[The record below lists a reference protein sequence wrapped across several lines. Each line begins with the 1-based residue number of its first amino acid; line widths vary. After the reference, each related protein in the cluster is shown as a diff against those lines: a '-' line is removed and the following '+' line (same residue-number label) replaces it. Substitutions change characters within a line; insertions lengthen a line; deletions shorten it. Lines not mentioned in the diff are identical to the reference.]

1 MYTSSK
7 TNMRSMLAKKCIPK
21 KFNPGNAYLRT
32 WSPLA
37 NTFNTR
43 PTPKLNY
50 SLTKE
55 NVGLFNI
62 PELTSYEGFYV
73 LRDKCKN
80 VTEELIEEATKPHRK
95 RKMVEIFDDLSN
107 SLCKVAD
114 LAEFI
119 RLAHSSATYAKAAES
134 ACCAVSGL
142 VERLNTDIDL
152 YNSLENVVK
161 NGDTIQTNDTD
172 DHVAKLFLFDFEQSG
187 IHLGET
193 DRNKIVSLN
202 DFILQLGQQFVA
214 GTTSPRTI
222 KLNLVPDFVK
232 NVFVCDGENI
242 TVSGL
247 HGDSINPIVRE
258 LAYRIFL
265 QPEMRQEQLL
275 QKLTQA
281 RNALAVTCG
290 FETYANKALNG
301 SLMQTPNAVMEFL
314 NKLSANIK
322 EKAALDFHVMNTMK
336 IQDYSNFGDLA
347 PWDVPYYT
355 QKIKR
360 ENFKVT
366 SSEYSPYF
374 SLGAC
379 MEGLSNIFS
388 SLYGIRLE
396 DVPLQP
402 GEVWVSDVYKLA
414 VIHESEGLLGYIYC
428 DFYERR
434 GKPNQDCHFTIQ
446 GGKSLPN
453 NEYQYPIVVLMLNL
467 PMPKWSC
474 PCLLTPSMLDNLF
487 HEMGHAMHSMLGRTT
502 YQHVTG
508 TRCSTDFAEV
518 PSVLMEYFAADPRVL
533 KTFAKHFQTNET
545 IPDEMLQRLCGSKHL
560 FMASETQLQIFYS
573 ALDQKYHAGPLKGS
587 TMDVIE
593 EVQNHYYGLPYV
605 KNTAWQLRFS
615 HLVGYGAK
623 YYSYLVSKAL
633 ASWIWQSYF
642 EKNPFSRSY
651 GERYRR
657 ECLAHGGGKPPWHM
671 VADFLEK
678 EPTSDLLA
686 ESLINEID
694 CKNEQLTYVK
704 DIYKQVK

>member
-1 MYTSSK
+1 MTS
-7 TNMRSMLAKKCIPK
+7 TLAQRLLLKRPDL
-21 KFNPGNAYLRT
+21 GTAYLRT

-43 PTPKLNY
+43 PTPKLNF
-50 SLTKE
+50 SLSKE

-62 PELTSYEGFYV
+62 PELTSHEGFYI

-80 VTEELIEEATKPHRK
+80 ATEELIEEATGIDRK

-119 RLAHSSATYAKAAES
+119 RLAHSSVNYAKAAES
-134 ACCAVSGL
+134 ACCAISGL
-142 VERLNTDIDL
+142 VERLNTDVNL
-152 YNSLENVVK
+152 YNSLRDVVHK
-161 NGDTIQTNDTD
+161 GDIINTNDID
-172 DHVAKLFLFDFEQSG
+172 NHVAKLFLFDFEQSG
-187 IHLGET
+187 IHLSEN
-193 DRNKIVSLN
+193 DRNKIVSLT
-202 DFILQLGQQFVA
+202 DYILQLGQQFVA

-222 KLNLVPDFVK
+222 KLALVPDFVK

-247 HGDSINPIVRE
+247 HGDSTNPLIRE
-258 LAYRIFL
+258 LAYRIYL
-265 QPEMRQEQLL
+265 QPESRQEQLL
-275 QKLTQA
+275 QKLLQA

-290 FETYANKALNG
+290 FETYSYKTLNG
-301 SLMQTPNAVMEFL
+301 SLMQNPSAVMEFL
-314 NKLSANIK
+314 TKLSNNIK
-322 EKAALDFHVMNTMK
+322 DKAELDFYVMNVMK
-336 IQDYSNFGDLA
+336 QNEHSDIGKLA

-360 ENFKVT
+360 EKFKVT

-374 SLGAC
+374 SLGVC

-388 SLYGIRLE
+388 SLYGITLQ
-396 DVPLQP
+396 DVPLKP
-402 GEVWVSDVYKLA
+402 GEAWVNDVYKLA
-414 VIHESEGLLGYIYC
+414 VTHESEGLLGYIYC
-428 DFYERR
+428 DFYERK

-446 GGKSLPN
+446 GGKYLPTG
-453 NEYQYPIVVLMLNL
+453 EYQLPIVVLMLTL
-467 PMPKWSC
+467 PMPKWSS

-487 HEMGHAMHSMLGRTT
+487 HEMGHAMHSMLGRTH

-533 KTFAKHFQTNET
+533 RTFAKHFQTKET
-545 IPDEMLQRLCGSKHL
+545 IPDEMLHRLCGSKHL

-587 TMDVIE
+587 TMDVIGE
-593 EVQNHYYGLPYV
+593 MQNQYYGLPYIP
-605 KNTAWQLRFS
+605 NTAWQLRFS
-615 HLVGYGAK
+615 HLFGYGAK

-633 ASWIWQSYF
+633 ASWIWQTYF
-642 EKNPFSRSY
+642 EKDPFNRSH

-657 ECLAHGGGKPPWHM
+657 ECLGHGGGKPPWNM
-671 VADFLEK
+671 VADFLK
-678 EPTSDLLA
+678 KDPTPSLLA
-686 ESLINEID
+686 ESLIHEID
-694 CKNEQLTYVK
+694 CKNEELRYVK
-704 DIYKQVK
+704 DIYNQIK

>member
-1 MYTSSK
+1 MCSIITKTLLSQKTSLG
-7 TNMRSMLAKKCIPK
+7 T
-21 KFNPGNAYLRT
+21 AYLRT

-50 SLTKE
+50 SLAKE

-62 PELTSYEGFYV
+62 SELTSCEGFYV

-80 VTEELIEEATKPHRK
+80 VTEELIEEATTPNRK

-119 RLAHSSATYAKAAES
+119 RLAHSSATYTKAAES
-134 ACCAVSGL
+134 ACCAISGL
-142 VERLNTDIDL
+142 VEKLNTDINL
-152 YNSLENVVK
+152 YNSLKNVVR
-161 NGDTIQTNDTD
+161 NGDIIETNDID
-172 DHVAKLFLFDFEQSG
+172 NHVAKLFLFDFEQSG
-187 IHLGET
+187 IHLSKF

-214 GTTSPRTI
+214 GTTAPRTI
-222 KLNLVPDFVK
+222 KLNLLPDFVK
-232 NVFVCDGENI
+232 NVFVSDGTNI

-247 HGDSINPIVRE
+247 HGDSINPTVRE

-265 QPEMRQEQLL
+265 QPEPKQEQLL
-275 QKLTQA
+275 QKLLQA

-290 FETYANKALNG
+290 FETYAHKALKG
-301 SLMQTPNAVMEFL
+301 SLMQTPLAVMEFL
-314 NKLSANIK
+314 NKLSNNIK
-322 EKAALDFHVMNTMK
+322 EKAELDFRVMNAMK
-336 IQDYSNFGDLA
+336 LYEHSNFDGLA

-360 ENFKVT
+360 EKFKVM

-388 SLYGIRLE
+388 SLYQITLQ
-396 DVPLQP
+396 DVPLKP
-402 GEVWVSDVYKLA
+402 GEAWVNDVYKLA

-446 GGKSLPN
+446 GGKCLPN
-453 NEYQYPIVVLMLNL
+453 GEYQLPIVVLMLNL

-487 HEMGHAMHSMLGRTT
+487 HEMGHAMHSMLGRTR

-533 KTFAKHFQTNET
+533 KTFAKHFQTKET

-573 ALDQKYHAGPLKGS
+573 ALDQKYHEGPLKGS
-587 TMDVIE
+587 TIDVIE
-593 EVQNHYYGLPYV
+593 EMQNQYYGLPYIM
-605 KNTAWQLRFS
+605 NTAWQLRFS
-615 HLVGYGAK
+615 HLIGYGAK

-642 EKNPFSRSY
+642 ENDPFNKTY

-657 ECLAHGGGKPPWHM
+657 ECLGHGGGKPPWNM
-671 VADFLEK
+671 VADFLKK
-678 EPTSDLLA
+678 EPTPDLLA
-686 ESLINEID
+686 ESLIHEID
-694 CKNEQLTYVK
+694 CKNEQLKYVK
-704 DIYKQVK
+704 DIYSQLK